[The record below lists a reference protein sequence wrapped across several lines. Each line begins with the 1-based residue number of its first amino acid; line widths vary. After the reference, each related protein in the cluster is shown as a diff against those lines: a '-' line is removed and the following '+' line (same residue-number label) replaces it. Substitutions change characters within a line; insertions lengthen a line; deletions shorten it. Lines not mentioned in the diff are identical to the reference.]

1 MANAKEIRTK
11 ISSIKNT
18 QKITSAMEMVAA
30 SKMRK
35 AQDRMS
41 ASKPYAKRIRG
52 VIKHLAQ
59 GNSEYR
65 HNYLDARE
73 VKRVGFVIVSSDRG
87 LCGGLN
93 NNMFKKAMATMRELS
108 SQEIEIDLSLI
119 GNKAISFF
127 KNYGGNVLSTA
138 SHLGDAPSI
147 SDLVG
152 AVKVMLDAFDEGNID
167 QIGRASCRER
177 V

>member
-1 MANAKEIRTK
+1 MSGAKEVRTK
-11 ISSIKNT
+11 IGSIKNT

-41 ASKPYAKRIRG
+41 ASKPYAKRIRN
-52 VIKHLAQ
+52 VVNHLAQ

-65 HNYLDARE
+65 HPYLLDRD
-73 VKRVGFVIVSSDRG
+73 VKRVGYVIISSDRG

-93 NNMFKKAMATMRELS
+93 INVFKKAVTDMQTWKEKTPKWFQKQWQCNVA
-108 SQEIEIDLSLI
+108 
-119 GNKAISFF
+119 FF
-127 KNYGGNVLSTA
+127 HS
-138 SHLGDAPSI
+138 
-147 SDLVG
+147 
-152 AVKVMLDAFDEGNID
+152 ML
-167 QIGRASCRER
+167 C